1 MKEQNSKQNTKLMET
16 RLLRE
21 KEVYPNKEVLEKAL
35 GESYL
40 AFNEL
45 METISNEKYAL
56 VPDWRYY
63 KDGKS
68 WLCKVSNK
76 KKTVCWISVWNKF
89 FKAGFYFTEKTR
101 LGINE
106 LNIENKIKEE
116 FSQSKNIGKL
126 IPLVINVFRKEQIDD
141 VLKIIE
147 YKKKLK

>member
-1 MKEQNSKQNTKLMET
+1 MET

-21 KEVYPNKEVLEKAL
+21 PTVNPTKEVIENALE
-35 GESYL
+35 ESYL

-45 METISNEKYAL
+45 IETISNEKYEL
-56 VPDWRYY
+56 VPEWRFY
-63 KDGKS
+63 KDGQS
-68 WLCKVSNK
+68 WLCKVSYK

-89 FKAGFYFTEKTR
+89 FKVGFYFTEKTR

-106 LNIENKIKEE
+106 LNIENKIKED
-116 FSQSKNIGKL
+116 FNQSKNIGKL
-126 IPLVINVFRKEQIDD
+126 IPLVINISEKEQIND

>member
-1 MKEQNSKQNTKLMET
+1 MET

-21 KEVYPNKEVLEKAL
+21 KEVYPTKEVLEKAL
-35 GESYL
+35 GGSYL
-40 AFNEL
+40 AFNEFI
-45 METISNEKYAL
+45 ETISNEKFAL

-68 WLCKVSNK
+68 WLCKVSIK
-76 KKTVCWISVWNKF
+76 KKTVCWISVWNSF

-106 LNIENKIKEE
+106 LNIDNNIKEE

-126 IPLVINVFRKEQIDD
+126 IPLVINVSRKEQIDD
-141 VLKIIE
+141 VLAIIE

>member
-1 MKEQNSKQNTKLMET
+1 MET

-40 AFNEL
+40 VFNEL
-45 METISNEKYAL
+45 IKIISNEKYAL
-56 VPDWRYY
+56 TPDWRYY
-63 KDGKS
+63 KDGQS

-76 KKTVCWISVWNKF
+76 KKTVCWISVWDKF
-89 FKAGFYFTEKTR
+89 FKVGFYFTEKTR

-106 LNIENKIKEE
+106 LNIENKIKED
-116 FSQSKNIGKL
+116 FIRSKNIGKL
-126 IPLVINVFRKEQIDD
+126 IPLVINFSRKEQIDD
-141 VLKIIE
+141 VLKIME

>member
-1 MKEQNSKQNTKLMET
+1 MET
-16 RLLRE
+16 RLLGE
-21 KEVYPNKEVLEKAL
+21 KEVYPNKEVLENAL

-45 METISNEKYAL
+45 IETISNEKYAL
-56 VPDWRYY
+56 VPDWRFY
-63 KDGKS
+63 KDGQS

-89 FKAGFYFTEKTR
+89 FKVGFYFTEKTR

-106 LNIENKIKEE
+106 LDIENRIKED

-126 IPLVINVFRKEQIDD
+126 IPLIIDVSRIEQIDD
-141 VLKIIE
+141 VLKIVE

>member
-1 MKEQNSKQNTKLMET
+1 MET
-16 RLLRE
+16 RLLGE

-45 METISNEKYAL
+45 IETISNEKYAL
-56 VPDWRYY
+56 VPDWRFY
-63 KDGKS
+63 KDGQS

-76 KKTVCWISVWNKF
+76 KKTVCWISAWNKF
-89 FKAGFYFTEKTR
+89 FKVGFYFTEKTR

-106 LNIENKIKEE
+106 LDIENRIKED

-126 IPLVINVFRKEQIDD
+126 IPLVIDVSRIEQIDD
-141 VLKIIE
+141 VLKIVE
-147 YKKKLK
+147 YKKKL

>member
-1 MKEQNSKQNTKLMET
+1 MET
-16 RLLRE
+16 LLLRE

-45 METISNEKYAL
+45 LGTISNEKYAL

-68 WLCKVSNK
+68 WLCKVSYK
-76 KKTVCWISVWNKF
+76 KKTVCWISVWNEF
-89 FKAGFYFTEKTR
+89 FKVGFYFTEKTR

-106 LNIENKIKEE
+106 LNIDNKIKED

-126 IPLVINVFRKEQIDD
+126 IPLVINVLRKEQIDD
-141 VLKIIE
+141 VLRIME

>member
-1 MKEQNSKQNTKLMET
+1 MET

-40 AFNEL
+40 AFIEL
-45 METISNEKYAL
+45 FETISNEQYAL
-56 VPDWRYY
+56 VSEWRYY
-63 KDGKS
+63 KDGQS

-89 FKAGFYFTEKTR
+89 FKTRFYFTEKTR
-101 LGINE
+101 LGIDE
-106 LNIENKIKEE
+106 LNIEKDIKDD
-116 FSQSKNIGKL
+116 FRQSKNIGKL
-126 IPLVINVFRKEQIDD
+126 IPLVINVSRKEQIDD

-147 YKKKLK
+147 YKKKLT

>member
-1 MKEQNSKQNTKLMET
+1 MET
-16 RLLRE
+16 RLLGD
-21 KEVYPNKEVLEKAL
+21 KEVFPSKEVLEKAL
-35 GESYL
+35 GKSYL

-45 METISNEKYAL
+45 IETISNEKYAI
-56 VPDWRYY
+56 VYEWRYY

-89 FKAGFYFTEKTR
+89 FKVGFYFTEKTR

-106 LNIENKIKEE
+106 LSIDNKIKED
-116 FSQSKNIGKL
+116 FNQSKNIGKL
-126 IPLVINVFRKEQIDD
+126 IPLVINVSRKEQIND

>member
-1 MKEQNSKQNTKLMET
+1 MKEQNSKQNTKFMET

-21 KEVYPNKEVLEKAL
+21 KEVYPNNEVLEKAL
-35 GESYL
+35 GESFL

-101 LGINE
+101 LGIHE
-106 LNIENKIKEE
+106 LLIENKIKEE

>member
-1 MKEQNSKQNTKLMET
+1 MET
-16 RLLRE
+16 RLLGD
-21 KEVYPNKEVLEKAL
+21 KEVFPSKEVLEKAL
-35 GESYL
+35 GKSYL
-40 AFNEL
+40 AFHEL
-45 METISNEKYAL
+45 IETISNEKYAI
-56 VPDWRYY
+56 VSEWRYY

-89 FKAGFYFTEKTR
+89 FKVGFYFTEKTR

-106 LNIENKIKEE
+106 LSIDNKIKED
-116 FSQSKNIGKL
+116 FNQSKNIGKL
-126 IPLVINVFRKEQIDD
+126 IPLVINVSRKEQIND

>member
-1 MKEQNSKQNTKLMET
+1 MET
-16 RLLRE
+16 RLLGE

-45 METISNEKYAL
+45 IKTISNEKYAL
-56 VPDWRYY
+56 VPDWRFY
-63 KDGKS
+63 KDGQS
-68 WLCKVSNK
+68 WLCNVSNK
-76 KKTVCWISVWNKF
+76 KKTVCWISAWNKF
-89 FKAGFYFTEKTR
+89 FKVGFYFTEKTR

-106 LNIENKIKEE
+106 LDIENRIKED

-126 IPLVINVFRKEQIDD
+126 IPLVIDVSRIEQIDD
-141 VLKIIE
+141 VLKIVE

>member
-1 MKEQNSKQNTKLMET
+1 MET

-21 KEVYPNKEVLEKAL
+21 QKVNPTKEVLENAL

-45 METISNEKYAL
+45 IETISNDKFAL
-56 VPDWRYY
+56 VSEWRYY
-63 KDGKS
+63 KDGQS

-76 KKTVCWISVWNKF
+76 KKTVFWLSVWNKF
-89 FKAGFYFTEKTR
+89 FKVGFYFIEKTR
-101 LGINE
+101 LGIND
-106 LNIENKIKEE
+106 LNIENNIKED

-126 IPLVINVFRKEQIDD
+126 IPLIVNVSRKEQISD

>member
-1 MKEQNSKQNTKLMET
+1 MKEQNSKQNTKFMET

-21 KEVYPNKEVLEKAL
+21 KEVYPNNEVLEKAL
-35 GESYL
+35 GESFL

-89 FKAGFYFTEKTR
+89 FKAGFYFTQKTR

>member
-1 MKEQNSKQNTKLMET
+1 MET
-16 RLLRE
+16 RLLGQ
-21 KEVYPNKEVLEKAL
+21 KEVYPNIEVLEKAL

-40 AFNEL
+40 VFNEL
-45 METISNEKYAL
+45 IETISNEKYAL
-56 VPDWRYY
+56 VPDWRFY
-63 KDGKS
+63 KDGQS

-76 KKTVCWISVWNKF
+76 KKTVCWISAWNKY
-89 FKAGFYFTEKTR
+89 FKVGFYFTEKTR

-106 LNIENKIKEE
+106 LDIENRIKED

-126 IPLVINVFRKEQIDD
+126 IPLVINVSRKVQIED